1 MTDAITRNDLD
12 SALGGL
18 RKDIGRDIELATE
31 RLRSEFR
38 ADTVTHVRWL
48 AGLFIVQFIAT
59 VGATTGLVSILIN
72 ARLP

>member
-1 MTDAITRNDLD
+1 MTAAITRDDLNG
-12 SALGGL
+12 ALADL
-18 RKDIGRDIELATE
+18 RRDIGRDIELAGE
-31 RLRSEFR
+31 KLRSEFR

-59 VGATTGLVSILIN
+59 VGATTGLVSVLLN